1 MSDLPNIVVGT
12 ADNFAGAA
20 LARSAEVPVL
30 VDFWAAWC
38 APCRALAPTLE
49 ALAERHAGALAI
61 VKVDTD
67 AEQSL
72 AAHYAVRSLPTL
84 LLFRD
89 GQPVG
94 QLVGAQPLAAL
105 ERFIEPHLS
114 RPTDALLADASAAR
128 ERGDASA
135 AAALLEQ
142 ALALDP
148 TDYRIHP
155 PLAECYLDLERSAD
169 ATRVLAELP
178 ANVAVS
184 DVVQRIAARLSLVA
198 EGEVVA
204 DDPISA
210 AFNTAR
216 AAAARGDYEQAV
228 PALLA
233 LLPRHR
239 DWQDGSIRRTLVDI
253 FSVLGA
259 DARVKAW
266 RTQLARTLN

>member
-1 MSDLPNIVVGT
+1 MSNLPNITTGH
-12 ADNFAGAA
+12 ADNFAHEV

-49 ALAERHAGALAI
+49 TLAERHVGRLAI
-61 VKVDTD
+61 VKVDSD
-67 AEQSL
+67 AEQGL
-72 AAHYAVRSLPTL
+72 AAHYGVRSLPTL
-84 LLFRD
+84 LLFRA
-89 GQPVG
+89 GEAVG

-105 ERFIEPHLS
+105 ERLIEPHLP
-114 RPTDALLADASAAR
+114 RPTDALLVAAAAAR
-128 ERGDASA
+128 ERGDTSA

-142 ALALDP
+142 AQTLEP
-148 TDYRIHP
+148 EDYRVHP
-155 PLAECYLDLERSAD
+155 LLAECYLDLERSAD
-169 ATRVLAELP
+169 ASRVLAELP

-184 DVVQRIAARLSLVA
+184 EVVQRVAARLSLA
-198 EGEVVA
+198 ADSDIET
-204 DDPISA
+204 DDPVAA

-216 AAAARGDYEQAV
+216 AAAARGDYDQAV

-239 DWQDGSIRRTLVDI
+239 EWQDGSIRRTLVDI
-253 FSVLGA
+253 FNVLGA
-259 DARVKAW
+259 DVRVKGW